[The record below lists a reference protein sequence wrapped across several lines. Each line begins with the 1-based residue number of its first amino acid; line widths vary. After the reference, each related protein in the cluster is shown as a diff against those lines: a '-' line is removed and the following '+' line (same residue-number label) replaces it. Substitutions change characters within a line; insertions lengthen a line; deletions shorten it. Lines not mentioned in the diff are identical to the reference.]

1 VAVDRA
7 LEGYFE
13 EAASWDADR
22 AAQYR
27 RSARYGW
34 AVAGAGWFAVVLLCA
49 ALMLLMPLKRVEPL
63 LIRVNSTTGVVDV
76 VPVYAG
82 STALPQAVTR
92 YFLTHYVTV
101 CERFDFATAES
112 DYQECGAFQTAQ
124 GNEKW
129 YARWNPNNP
138 ASPLNLYKD
147 GSTVRAEV
155 SAVSFFK
162 RANGITDL
170 AQVRYRTVKQPAG
183 GGTPDVTDWIAT
195 VEYAYVKPS
204 GDPKTREWNPLG
216 FKIVDFETER
226 EALTDSPH
234 GAGESVPSITSQAPG
249 GVSSAEPVASAAQ
262 PARTQE
268 NAP

>member
-1 VAVDRA
+1 MTVDRE
-7 LEGYFE
+7 LEGYFA

-34 AVAGAGWFAVVLLCA
+34 IVAGTGWLAVVLLCA
-49 ALMLLMPLKRVEPL
+49 ALMLLMPLKRVEPF
-63 LIRVNSTTGVVDV
+63 LIRVNNTTGVVDV

-82 STALPQAVTR
+82 RAALPQAITR

-147 GSTVRAEV
+147 GSTVQAEV
-155 SAVSFFK
+155 SSVSFFK
-162 RANGITDL
+162 RANGIEDL

-183 GGTPDVTDWIAT
+183 GGTRQVTDWIAT

-204 GDPKTREWNPLG
+204 SDPKAREWNPLG

-226 EALTDSPH
+226 EALTDIPRRAAGSVSSP
-234 GAGESVPSITSQAPG
+234 ASQAPARA
-249 GVSSAEPVASAAQ
+249 SSREPAGSVAFG
-262 PARTQE
+262 RTEE
-268 NAP
+268 NPP